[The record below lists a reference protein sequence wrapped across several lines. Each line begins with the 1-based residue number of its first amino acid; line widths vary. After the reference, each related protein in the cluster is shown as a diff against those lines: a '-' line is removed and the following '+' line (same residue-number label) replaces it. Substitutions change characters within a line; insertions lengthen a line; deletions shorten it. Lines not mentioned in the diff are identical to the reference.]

1 MVNKRM
7 VLIVVFTMII
17 SNVIKGQNC
26 TFVNESLPQDC
37 SFSLILNE
45 EKDKYCLLLG
55 YWTSD
60 DSYGFITIS
69 YGNCETSRRK
79 ITTIDY
85 KNGFQMTFKK
95 RCGDVLVLKKG
106 FAPLANMSFKFDGES
121 TFDMSALFDA
131 FSNYD
136 EDRDNFR
143 SKEYHSFKQGKYQY
157 GVYCIELF
165 NDGRYQYK
173 IRDILFSSGKYE
185 REGRLLQFFDTGL
198 DAAFYGIIKSEGIES
213 RFFPG
218 ELRGRVFKPL
228 IISR

>member
-1 MVNKRM
+1 MIRKRIA
-7 VLIVVFTMII
+7 LIVVFTIMV
-17 SNVIKGQNC
+17 SNVIVGQNS
-26 TFVNESLPQDC
+26 TFVSESPFLQDC
-37 SFSLILNE
+37 NLSLILNE

-55 YWTSD
+55 CWTSD
-60 DSYGFITIS
+60 DSYGFITVS

-106 FAPLANMSFKFDGES
+106 FAPLANMSFKYDGES
-121 TFDMSALFDA
+121 TFDISDLFDA

-165 NDGRYQYK
+165 NDGHYQYK

-218 ELRGRVFKPL
+218 ELRGMVFKL
-228 IISR
+228 ISR

>member
-1 MVNKRM
+1 MIRKRIA
-7 VLIVVFTMII
+7 LIVVFTIMVSNMI
-17 SNVIKGQNC
+17 VGQNS
-26 TFVNESLPQDC
+26 TFVSKSPFLQDYDL
-37 SFSLILNE
+37 SLILNE

-106 FAPLANMSFKFDGES
+106 FAPLANMSFKYDGES
-121 TFDMSALFDA
+121 TFDISDLFDA

-136 EDRDNFR
+136 EDRFR

-165 NDGRYQYK
+165 NDGHYQYK

-218 ELRGRVFKPL
+218 ELRGMAFKL
-228 IISR
+228 SNN

>member
-1 MVNKRM
+1 
-7 VLIVVFTMII
+7 
-17 SNVIKGQNC
+17 
-26 TFVNESLPQDC
+26 
-37 SFSLILNE
+37 
-45 EKDKYCLLLG
+45 
-55 YWTSD
+55 
-60 DSYGFITIS
+60 
-69 YGNCETSRRK
+69 
-79 ITTIDY
+79 
-85 KNGFQMTFKK
+85 MTFKK

-121 TFDMSALFDA
+121 TFDMSDLFDA

-165 NDGRYQYK
+165 NDGHYQYK

-185 REGRLLQFFDTGL
+185 REGSLLQFFDTGL

-218 ELRGRVFKPL
+218 ELRGMVFKL
-228 IISR
+228 SSN